1 MFWTFRCSSVGSCL
15 FLTLPEHRRRGRT
28 GRSCSAHLPA
38 DSLHPKHDS
47 WNSGGLQVGAGLL
60 SSSFRL
66 LVQFDEYEESEGDM
80 KDRNGLNVPPSLQ
93 RRLSQRHCQ
102 PAGRDGSTVLHPAG
116 KNHHRLLQPVCCL
129 CWPLSHFTVHF
140 GVFNQIKREDHHI
153 SIVSDI

>member
-1 MFWTFRCSSVGSCL
+1 MLWTFRCSSVGSRL
-15 FLTLPEHRRRGRT
+15 FLTLPKHRRRGWT

-66 LVQFDEYEESEGDM
+66 LVQFDEYEMSEGDM
-80 KDRNGLNVPPSLQ
+80 KDPDGLVVPPSLQ

-102 PAGRDGSTVLHPAG
+102 PAGRDGPTILHSAG
-116 KNHHRLLQPVCCL
+116 KNISASFSLFILHVDLSQLL
-129 CWPLSHFTVHF
+129 LSLIR
-140 GVFNQIKREDHHI
+140 QKEIDHI
-153 SIVSDI
+153 SIVSDR